1 MRKYLV
7 YITATV
13 FLIIIISGCKPP
25 QNTITQN
32 TTLDVC
38 AMDPLCQ
45 QKMVLAHRGTGNFN
59 FWATENTIVAFD
71 IAWKMGADSIET
83 DVRKTS
89 DGYLVIMH
97 DSTVDKTT
105 NGSGRVEDMTLAQI
119 KGLEIRSLNIS
130 VPVQSVPTFM
140 EALAFIKG
148 KTLLDVDLK
157 TNDIVDVVN
166 EITQAGMTDAAY
178 IAIGSTAEAYAAR
191 SANPAVALMP
201 KVKNVEEAREFVDNL
216 SPIAFFEIEFA
227 NATPELIEYVH
238 SKGIKIQMNALL
250 NYDFLGRAGYD
261 TLLKRGADIIQTDRV
276 ELLVPY
282 LSGL

>member
-7 YITATV
+7 SISII
-13 FLIIIISGCKPP
+13 FSLIIFTSGCKPP

-38 AMDPLCQ
+38 VMDPLCQ

-59 FWATENTIVAFD
+59 FWATENTIAAFD
-71 IAWKMGADSIET
+71 IAWRMGADSIET

-119 KGLEIRSLNIS
+119 KGLKIRSFNIS

-140 EALAFIKG
+140 ETLSFIKG

-157 TNDIVDVVN
+157 TNDIEAVVS
-166 EITQAGMTDAAY
+166 EITSAGMIDSAY
-178 IAIGSTAEAYAAR
+178 IVLGSPAEAYAAR
-191 SANPAVALMP
+191 SINPAVAIMP
-201 KVKNVEEAREFVDNL
+201 KVQNVEEAREFVENL
-216 SPIAFFEIEFA
+216 SPVAFFEIEYA
-227 NATPELIEYVH
+227 NATPELVEYIH
-238 SKGIKIQMNALL
+238 SNGIKVHMNALL
-250 NYDFLGRAGYD
+250 NYDFLGETGYD
-261 TLLKRGADIIQTDRV
+261 MLLERGADIIQTDRV

-282 LSGL
+282 LRGL